1 MSASGKLG
9 ILLSCTPEHPNF
21 RHGLEL
27 ARVAL
32 KRGLRVYLY
41 CIDDAVT
48 GIAGSGMQSLKSDG
62 LVLYGC
68 AFSARCRNVPI
79 NDLAAFTGL
88 TIVSDLMAGT
98 DRFVSF
104 NA

>member
-1 MSASGKLG
+1 MKLG
-9 ILLSCTPEHPNF
+9 ILLSCPPAHRNF
-21 RHGLEL
+21 RHGVEL
-27 ARVAL
+27 ARTAL
-32 KRGLRVYLY
+32 KRGLQVYLY

-48 GIAGSGMQSLKSDG
+48 GIASNDLQSLKSTG

-88 TIVSDLMAGT
+88 TIVSDLIAGT

-104 NA
+104 NS